1 MLFYVTL
8 RFVIHNIYIYNS
20 IYIIYIYIYTIVF
33 SDGFRKRKDVLPA
46 KMTEPRHV
54 SSVKP
59 AHVVRRVLRGLQSLG
74 GLGAEGPF
82 LGGAFS
88 RRWGPVEVRK
98 EEIPRFPKSTTNH
111 PKSWMTTF
119 WGSTE
124 TTIKPIDVC
133 SDSTLPVLETC
144 LQVQVLVA

>member
-1 MLFYVTL
+1 VF
-8 RFVIHNIYIYNS
+8 
-20 IYIIYIYIYTIVF
+20 F

-46 KMTEPRHV
+46 KMTEPRHN

-74 GLGAEGPF
+74 GLGAEGPL

-133 SDSTLPVLETC
+133 SDSTLPVLEAC